1 MKRFN
6 FQPLY
11 VVSLGVALALNLQ
24 CGGLNKKKTQDVENR
39 LKILESKGVPDSLTA
54 GIKVFLYNY
63 ATAKKLGNS
72 TNATKMTDSIFSNL
86 TFAEKWYQDFLI
98 QNKSE
103 ILSSISTLQGQ
114 KKNLSG
120 IHLRIADSI
129 STIIDS
135 LVETDLLIK
144 AKEKITDAKILMPA
158 LLKDQETAT
167 KLKPTLLGNWK
178 DARVVKA
185 DEGNYK
191 YVETTSYSFKP
202 NGTFEGSEDR
212 KGQSSP
218 YFKEDWQ
225 FLSWGTYDLK
235 GDTVHLFV
243 NREKCPRQIYTQLNV
258 KDNKW
263 KEDRKATYDSTIT
276 DHGKDRSIPITFLKQ
291 NYKKS
296 K

>member
-1 MKRFN
+1 MKRFY
-6 FQPLY
+6 FQSLC
-11 VVSLGVALALNLQ
+11 VVSLGVFLALNLQ
-24 CGGLNKKKTQDVENR
+24 CGGLNQKKTQDVENR

-72 TNATKMTDSIFSNL
+72 TEVTKMTDSIFSTL
-86 TFAEKWYQDFLI
+86 TSAEKWYQDFLA
-98 QNKSE
+98 QNKSQ
-103 ILSSISTLQGQ
+103 ILSTIGTLQNQ

-120 IHLRIADSI
+120 LQLRIADSI

-135 LVETDLLIK
+135 LVKTDLLIK
-144 AKEKITDAKILMPA
+144 AKEKLTEAQVLMPA

-167 KLKPTLLGNWK
+167 KIKPALLGNWK
-178 DARVVKA
+178 DAHVVKA
-185 DEGNYK
+185 EEGNFK

-235 GDTVHLFV
+235 GDTVFLFV
-243 NREKCPRQIYTQLNV
+243 TREKCPRQIYTQLNV

-263 KEDRKATYDSTIT
+263 KEDKKATYDSTIT
-276 DHGKDRSIPITFLKQ
+276 NHGKDRSIPFTFLKQ